1 MMETAAECQKIID
14 EQLAEIAKA
23 QGIIDEAENRIKLAI
38 DELRKIN
45 YL

>member
-1 MMETAAECQKIID
+1 MIETTEYYQKIID

-23 QGIIDEAENRIKLAI
+23 QAIIDEAENRIKVAI

>member
-1 MMETAAECQKIID
+1 MMETAAEYQKITD
-14 EQLAEIAKA
+14 ELLAEIAKA
-23 QGIIDEAENRIKLAI
+23 QVIIDEAENRIRLAI